1 MKYTIEGF
9 NQAYATTLTAET
21 TINGKTVTRKIDCT
35 DLVLLRWFVD
45 FYPKMKKVEIDGKQ
59 YAFVSHKKVLD
70 DIPILGVTPK
80 AIIDR
85 MKKMVFFGILDYKF
99 LKDNGSISVYGFG
112 ENYIHLVESPI
123 QQQTTG
129 CTNDEGG
136 SSSNVYPVAVQPH
149 TDYSIIHNSIISKE
163 NIKRNE
169 NIVQSSFLANDEN
182 QVQNEKVDLETVTQ
196 TTTSSLI
203 ATNEQPS
210 SQQKANK
217 GTDTI
222 VISALNDIYTKIE
235 SMYKKCGYKD
245 KLAKKDTITRLK
257 TICNNTNKSKRLHPL
272 QILLSYGAYLAECR
286 KYCKDVQ
293 YVKQSNFFLTSMVY
307 DYAEKTAN
315 DFEQRVVEK
324 YGDGWKKYK
333 VVD

>member
-1 MKYTIEGF
+1 MPKRLIDTELWNNEQIVEEFTCDDKYFWLYLLTSPHGSICGVMRYSPAIIGRDMGLHKDTIENLVYRF
-9 NQAYATTLTAET
+9 ENNYKLIVVDKET
-21 TINGKTVTRKIDCT
+21 KELLILNWYKWNWSTSGKLLQSVINSKETIKSVFIQELVQERIDFVTGKIDR
-35 DLVLLRWFVD
+35 VSIPYA
-45 FYPKMKKVEIDGKQ
+45 YPTI
-59 YAFVSHKKVLD
+59 SNT
-70 DIPILGVTPK
+70 IT
-80 AIIDR
+80 
-85 MKKMVFFGILDYKF
+85 
-99 LKDNGSISVYGFG
+99 NTNSIENSICK
-112 ENYIHLVESPI
+112 ENY
-123 QQQTTG
+123 
-129 CTNDEGG
+129 N
-136 SSSNVYPVAVQPH
+136 
-149 TDYSIIHNSIISKE
+149 
-163 NIKRNE
+163 KRNE
-169 NIVQSSFLANDEN
+169 NVVQPSFLANDEN
-182 QVQNEKVDLETVTQ
+182 QVKNEKVDLETVTP
-196 TTTSSLI
+196 TSTSSLT
-203 ATNEQPS
+203 APNEQPS

-235 SMYKKCGYKD
+235 FMYKKCGYKD

-286 KYCKDVQ
+286 KYGKEVQ

-307 DYAEKTAN
+307 DYAEKTAS

>member
-9 NQAYATTLTAET
+9 NQEYATTLTAET

-59 YAFVSHKKVLD
+59 YAFVSHKKVLN

-182 QVQNEKVDLETVTQ
+182 QVQNEKVDLETATPTY
-196 TTTSSLI
+196 TTSLI
-203 ATNEQPS
+203 ANNEKQEL
-210 SQQKANK
+210 QQEANK
-217 GTDTI
+217 SDEQTDYDKIIDYFEKTWCI
-222 VISALNDIYTKIE
+222 YPRKEGKVQAKTTFTHKVFDKDEEISRILARRVYKSLERQIQAWQNENNGAGRDKQYIPFFSSWLNDNFEDVPKKGRGKI
-235 SMYKKCGYKD
+235 K
-245 KLAKKDTITRLK
+245 
-257 TICNNTNKSKRLHPL
+257 
-272 QILLSYGAYLAECR
+272 
-286 KYCKDVQ
+286 
-293 YVKQSNFFLTSMVY
+293 
-307 DYAEKTAN
+307 
-315 DFEQRVVEK
+315 
-324 YGDGWKKYK
+324 
-333 VVD
+333 

>member
-1 MKYTIEGF
+1 MPKRLIDTELWNNEQIVEEFTCDDKYFWLYLLTSPHGSICGVMRYSPAIIGRDMGLHKDTIENLIYRF
-9 NQAYATTLTAET
+9 ENNYKLIVVDKET
-21 TINGKTVTRKIDCT
+21 KELLILNWYKWNWSTSGKLLQSVINSKETIKSVFIQELVQERIDFVTGKIDR
-35 DLVLLRWFVD
+35 VSIPYA
-45 FYPKMKKVEIDGKQ
+45 YPTISNTITNTNNIE
-59 YAFVSHKKVLD
+59 
-70 DIPILGVTPK
+70 
-80 AIIDR
+80 
-85 MKKMVFFGILDYKF
+85 
-99 LKDNGSISVYGFG
+99 NSICK
-112 ENYIHLVESPI
+112 ENY
-123 QQQTTG
+123 
-129 CTNDEGG
+129 N
-136 SSSNVYPVAVQPH
+136 
-149 TDYSIIHNSIISKE
+149 
-163 NIKRNE
+163 KRNE
-169 NIVQSSFLANDEN
+169 NIVQPSFLANDEN
-182 QVQNEKVDLETVTQ
+182 QVQNEKVDLETVTP

-210 SQQKANK
+210 SRQKANK

-286 KYCKDVQ
+286 KYGKDVQ

-307 DYAEKTAN
+307 DYAEKTAS

>member
-1 MKYTIEGF
+1 MPKRLIDTELWNNEQIVEEFTCDDKYFWLYLLTSPHGSICGVMRYSPAIIGRDMGLHKDTIENLVYRF
-9 NQAYATTLTAET
+9 ENNYKLIIVDKET
-21 TINGKTVTRKIDCT
+21 KELLILNWYKWNWSTSGKLLQSVLNSKETIKSAFIQELVQERIDFVTGKTDRVSIPYA
-35 DLVLLRWFVD
+35 
-45 FYPKMKKVEIDGKQ
+45 YPTISNTITNTNNIE
-59 YAFVSHKKVLD
+59 
-70 DIPILGVTPK
+70 
-80 AIIDR
+80 
-85 MKKMVFFGILDYKF
+85 
-99 LKDNGSISVYGFG
+99 NSICK
-112 ENYIHLVESPI
+112 ENY
-123 QQQTTG
+123 
-129 CTNDEGG
+129 N
-136 SSSNVYPVAVQPH
+136 
-149 TDYSIIHNSIISKE
+149 
-163 NIKRNE
+163 KRNE
-169 NIVQSSFLANDEN
+169 NVVQPSFLETDEN
-182 QVQNEKVDLETVTQ
+182 LVQNEKVVLETETP

-235 SMYKKCGYKD
+235 FMYKKCGYKD
-245 KLAKKDTITRLK
+245 KLAKKDTLTRIK

-286 KYCKDVQ
+286 KYGKDVQ

-307 DYAEKTAN
+307 DYAEKTAS

>member
-1 MKYTIEGF
+1 MADIKDTNTFVVNAWMATKLKLSGNELLL
-9 NQAYATTLTAET
+9 YALIYNFSQDGRSEFFGSRSYLSEFINASKRTVDGVLTSLQKKGL
-21 TINGKTVTRKIDCT
+21 IKKRVQVTN
-35 DLVLLRWFVD
+35 
-45 FYPKMKKVEIDGKQ
+45 
-59 YAFVSHKKVLD
+59 
-70 DIPILGVTPK
+70 GVTNNFYSVCDEEIAQGVQKLQGGGAEVAPK
-80 AIIDR
+80 
-85 MKKMVFFGILDYKF
+85 YKEEYED
-99 LKDNGSISVYGFG
+99 K
-112 ENYIHLVESPI
+112 ENY
-123 QQQTTG
+123 
-129 CTNDEGG
+129 N
-136 SSSNVYPVAVQPH
+136 
-149 TDYSIIHNSIISKE
+149 
-163 NIKRNE
+163 KRNE
-169 NIVQSSFLANDEN
+169 NIVQPSFLANDEN
-182 QVQNEKVDLETVTQ
+182 QVQSEKVDLETVTP

-217 GTDTI
+217 VTDTI

-307 DYAEKTAN
+307 DYAEKTAS

>member
-1 MKYTIEGF
+1 
-9 NQAYATTLTAET
+9 
-21 TINGKTVTRKIDCT
+21 
-35 DLVLLRWFVD
+35 
-45 FYPKMKKVEIDGKQ
+45 
-59 YAFVSHKKVLD
+59 
-70 DIPILGVTPK
+70 
-80 AIIDR
+80 
-85 MKKMVFFGILDYKF
+85 MVFKINKT
-99 LKDNGSISVYGFG
+99 
-112 ENYIHLVESPI
+112 E
-123 QQQTTG
+123 
-129 CTNDEGG
+129 
-136 SSSNVYPVAVQPH
+136 
-149 TDYSIIHNSIISKE
+149 DYSIISNKFLREKDMSLKAKGLLALMLSLPDSWVYSINGLVAICKEEESAIKTTLQELKRFGYLSIDKCMPNTTQSGRIEYVYNIYEEPHKKQEGDFLPLEILPLENQGQYNTNKEEYKDKE

-169 NIVQSSFLANDEN
+169 EPNLTSLLTAS
-182 QVQNEKVDLETVTQ
+182 NETP
-196 TTTSSLI
+196 I
-203 ATNEQPS
+203 EQ
-210 SQQKANK
+210 QEVKK

-235 SMYKKCGYKD
+235 FMYKKCGYKD

-307 DYAEKTAN
+307 DYAEKTAS

>member
-1 MKYTIEGF
+1 MPKRLIDTELWNNEQIVEEFTCDDKYFWLYLLTSPHGSICGVMRYSPAIIGRDMGLHKDTIENLIYRF
-9 NQAYATTLTAET
+9 ENNYKLIVVDKET
-21 TINGKTVTRKIDCT
+21 KELLILNWYKWNWSTSGKLLQSVINSKETIKSVFIQELVQERIDFVTGKIDR
-35 DLVLLRWFVD
+35 VSIPYA
-45 FYPKMKKVEIDGKQ
+45 YPTISNTITNTNNIE
-59 YAFVSHKKVLD
+59 
-70 DIPILGVTPK
+70 
-80 AIIDR
+80 
-85 MKKMVFFGILDYKF
+85 
-99 LKDNGSISVYGFG
+99 NSICK
-112 ENYIHLVESPI
+112 ENY
-123 QQQTTG
+123 
-129 CTNDEGG
+129 N
-136 SSSNVYPVAVQPH
+136 
-149 TDYSIIHNSIISKE
+149 
-163 NIKRNE
+163 KRNE
-169 NIVQSSFLANDEN
+169 NIVQPSFLANDEN
-182 QVQNEKVDLETVTQ
+182 QVQNEKVDLETVTP

-210 SQQKANK
+210 SRQKANK

-286 KYCKDVQ
+286 KYGKDVQ

-307 DYAEKTAN
+307 DYAEKTVS

>member
-1 MKYTIEGF
+1 MPKRLIDTELWNNEQIVEEFTCDDKYFWLYLLTSPHGSICGVMRYSPAIIGRDMGLHKDTIENLVYRF
-9 NQAYATTLTAET
+9 ENNYKLIVVDKET
-21 TINGKTVTRKIDCT
+21 KELLILNWYKWNWSTSGKLLQSVLNSKETIKSAFIQELVQERIDFVTGKTDRVSIPYA
-35 DLVLLRWFVD
+35 
-45 FYPKMKKVEIDGKQ
+45 YPTISNTITNTNNIE
-59 YAFVSHKKVLD
+59 
-70 DIPILGVTPK
+70 
-80 AIIDR
+80 
-85 MKKMVFFGILDYKF
+85 
-99 LKDNGSISVYGFG
+99 NSICK
-112 ENYIHLVESPI
+112 ENY
-123 QQQTTG
+123 
-129 CTNDEGG
+129 N
-136 SSSNVYPVAVQPH
+136 
-149 TDYSIIHNSIISKE
+149 
-163 NIKRNE
+163 KRNE
-169 NIVQSSFLANDEN
+169 NVVQSSFLETDEN
-182 QVQNEKVDLETVTQ
+182 QVQNEKVDLETVTP
-196 TTTSSLI
+196 TSTSSLT

-210 SQQKANK
+210 SRQKANK

-235 SMYKKCGYKD
+235 FMYKKCGYKD

-286 KYCKDVQ
+286 KYGKDVQ

-307 DYAEKTAN
+307 DYAEKTAS

>member
-1 MKYTIEGF
+1 MSDVKDTNSFTIHAWMATKLKLSGNELLL
-9 NQAYATTLTAET
+9 YALIFT
-21 TINGKTVTRKIDCT
+21 
-35 DLVLLRWFVD
+35 FSQ
-45 FYPKMKKVEIDGKQ
+45 DGKSEFFGSRSYLSDFINASKRTVDGVLTSLQ
-59 YAFVSHKKVLD
+59 EKGLIKKRVQVTN
-70 DIPILGVTPK
+70 GVTNNFYSVCDEEIAQGVQKLQGDGAEVAPK
-80 AIIDR
+80 
-85 MKKMVFFGILDYKF
+85 YKEEY
-99 LKDNGSISVYGFG
+99 KD
-112 ENYIHLVESPI
+112 
-123 QQQTTG
+123 
-129 CTNDEGG
+129 
-136 SSSNVYPVAVQPH
+136 
-149 TDYSIIHNSIISKE
+149 KE

-169 NIVQSSFLANDEN
+169 NIVQPSFLANDEN
-182 QVQNEKVDLETVTQ
+182 QVQNEKVDLETATP
-196 TTTSSLI
+196 TSTSSLI
-203 ATNEQPS
+203 ATNEQQS

-235 SMYKKCGYKD
+235 FMYKKCGYKD

-286 KYCKDVQ
+286 KYGKDVQ

-307 DYAEKTAN
+307 DYSEKTAS

>member
-1 MKYTIEGF
+1 
-9 NQAYATTLTAET
+9 
-21 TINGKTVTRKIDCT
+21 
-35 DLVLLRWFVD
+35 
-45 FYPKMKKVEIDGKQ
+45 
-59 YAFVSHKKVLD
+59 
-70 DIPILGVTPK
+70 
-80 AIIDR
+80 
-85 MKKMVFFGILDYKF
+85 MVFKINKT
-99 LKDNGSISVYGFG
+99 
-112 ENYIHLVESPI
+112 E
-123 QQQTTG
+123 
-129 CTNDEGG
+129 
-136 SSSNVYPVAVQPH
+136 
-149 TDYSIIHNSIISKE
+149 DYSIISNKFLREKDMSLKAKGLLAMMLSLPDSWVYSINGLVAICKEEESAIKTTLQELKRFGYLSIDKCMPNTTQSGRIEYVYNIYEEPHQKQEGDFLPLEILTLENQGQYNTNKEEYKDKE

-169 NIVQSSFLANDEN
+169 EPNLTSPLTAS
-182 QVQNEKVDLETVTQ
+182 NETHV
-196 TTTSSLI
+196 
-203 ATNEQPS
+203 EQ
-210 SQQKANK
+210 QEVKK

-307 DYAEKTAN
+307 DYAEKTAS

>member
-1 MKYTIEGF
+1 MPKRLIDTELWNNEQIVEEFTCDDKYFWLYLLTSPHGSICGVMRYSPAIIGRDMGLHKDTIENLVYRF
-9 NQAYATTLTAET
+9 ENNYKLIVVDKET
-21 TINGKTVTRKIDCT
+21 KELLILNWYKWNWSTSGKLLQSVINSKETIKSVFIQELVQERIDFVTGKIDR
-35 DLVLLRWFVD
+35 VSIPYA
-45 FYPKMKKVEIDGKQ
+45 YPTISNTITNTNNIE
-59 YAFVSHKKVLD
+59 
-70 DIPILGVTPK
+70 
-80 AIIDR
+80 
-85 MKKMVFFGILDYKF
+85 
-99 LKDNGSISVYGFG
+99 NSICK
-112 ENYIHLVESPI
+112 ENY
-123 QQQTTG
+123 
-129 CTNDEGG
+129 N
-136 SSSNVYPVAVQPH
+136 
-149 TDYSIIHNSIISKE
+149 
-163 NIKRNE
+163 KRNE
-169 NIVQSSFLANDEN
+169 NIVQPSFLANDEN
-182 QVQNEKVDLETVTQ
+182 QVQNEKVDLETVTP

-210 SQQKANK
+210 SRQKANK

-235 SMYKKCGYKD
+235 FMYKKCGYKD

-286 KYCKDVQ
+286 KYGKDVQ

-307 DYAEKTAN
+307 DYAEKTAS

>member
-1 MKYTIEGF
+1 MPKRLIDTELWNNEQIVEEFTCDDKYFWLYLLTSPHGSICGVMRYSPAIIGRDMGLHKDTIENLVYRF
-9 NQAYATTLTAET
+9 ENNYKLIVVDKET
-21 TINGKTVTRKIDCT
+21 KELLILNWYKWNWSTSGKLLQSVINSKETIKSVFIQELVQERIDFVTGKIDR
-35 DLVLLRWFVD
+35 VSIPYA
-45 FYPKMKKVEIDGKQ
+45 YPTI
-59 YAFVSHKKVLD
+59 SNT
-70 DIPILGVTPK
+70 IT
-80 AIIDR
+80 
-85 MKKMVFFGILDYKF
+85 
-99 LKDNGSISVYGFG
+99 NTNSIENSICK
-112 ENYIHLVESPI
+112 ENY
-123 QQQTTG
+123 
-129 CTNDEGG
+129 N
-136 SSSNVYPVAVQPH
+136 
-149 TDYSIIHNSIISKE
+149 
-163 NIKRNE
+163 KRNE
-169 NIVQSSFLANDEN
+169 NIVQPSFLANDEN
-182 QVQNEKVDLETVTQ
+182 QVQNEKVDLETVTP
-196 TTTSSLI
+196 TSTSSLT

-210 SQQKANK
+210 SRQKANK

-286 KYCKDVQ
+286 KYGKDVQ

-307 DYAEKTAN
+307 DYAEKTAS

-333 VVD
+333 VID